1 MTEINFERLNK
12 DFDIFSEE
20 INSRLDELIK
30 SGNPIVELDYEGSLF
45 DIYLNNIPEEY
56 NPVFRVN
63 RFFDGS
69 ADRHFINRIGNLA
82 MITPNYKLVYLWDFE
97 SKTFFESSRK
107 EMLKALKK
115 CKIKNAFLTS
125 FDMVGSGPNKD
136 SKDPRIT
143 WTHYKYKTPSE
154 IRCSKHDIGDKLGKL
169 NTQYNVF
176 KRTMKECR
184 LEDLESVI
192 ELGKDNSIY
201 RASEFLGSLEKWHE
215 LKTKYNKKPSDEFL
229 WFNVIKEGIYIC
241 YRNTVIGSLIE
252 DLYNGVDLEKAV
264 KSYESKVAP
273 SNYKR
278 PKALVTARMV
288 EDARAKLEEVGLL
301 ESIYRKAAKFTEI
314 PTDKILFTSQESKSL
329 SVFDDLKQDAELTV
343 RKKLDLSKAKEVK
356 FEDFIKLLPKVSKIG
371 LLPNSVV
378 SSSKV
383 VLTNSKNENVPTPFK
398 WDNNFAWSY
407 IESDTADSIVKRV
420 KDAGGVVDGDIRFSL
435 SWDNSDDLDLSFEDI
450 YYRKIYFGNRTELGG
465 RLDVDANF
473 SDIVENPVENIYWG
487 DINHLKDGE
496 YRVAVNNYMQRSE
509 RKQGFKLQMEVLGE
523 IVTYSYPDN
532 DLRSV
537 TTMLKITKKGNNIEV
552 TYENPK
558 LIKSN
563 VSGNKFIDIKN
574 VIKSPNTWEGEVIGN
589 EHIIFLADDVEVKFS
604 VRGFY
609 NEQLNSRLEEHRKV
623 TEILGSKL
631 KIDPVEFESP
641 DTVKGYGISTTTS
654 NNVFYL
660 RLTYNDNRQELIKL
674 TK

>member
-1 MTEINFERLNK
+1 MTEMNFERLNK

-30 SGNPIVELDYEGSLF
+30 SGNPIVELDYEDSLF
-45 DIYLNNIPEEY
+45 EIYLNNIPEEY
-56 NPVFRVN
+56 NPIFRTN

-82 MITPNYKLVYLWDFE
+82 MITPNYKLVHLWDFE
-97 SKTFFESSRK
+97 SKTFFENSRK
-107 EMLKALKK
+107 EMLKVLKK
-115 CKIKNAFLTS
+115 CKIKNAFLTPHII
-125 FDMVGSGPNKD
+125 VGSNPNKD

-143 WTHYKYKTPSE
+143 WTHYVYETPSAV
-154 IRCSKHDIGDKLGKL
+154 RCRNRDIGDKLGKFR
-169 NTQYNVF
+169 TTYNVF
-176 KRTMKECR
+176 KRTMEECR

-192 ELGKDNSIY
+192 ELARDKSIY
-201 RASEFLGSLEKWHE
+201 RASEFLGNLEKWHE
-215 LKTKYNKKPSDEFL
+215 LKTKYDKKPSDEFL
-229 WFNVIKEGIYIC
+229 WYNVIKDGAYIC
-241 YRNTVIGSLIE
+241 YRNTVIGSLID

-278 PKALVTARMV
+278 PKALVTSKMV

-301 ESIYRKAAKFTEI
+301 ESIYRKAAKITEI

-329 SVFDDLKQDAELTV
+329 SVFDDLKQDAELTIK
-343 RKKLDLSKAKEVK
+343 KKLDFEKAREVK
-356 FEDFIKLLPKVSKIG
+356 FDEFINLLPKVNKIG
-371 LLPNSVV
+371 LLPNHAVN
-378 SSSKV
+378 SSKV

-398 WDNNFAWSY
+398 WDNNFTWSY
-407 IESDTADSIVKRV
+407 IDSDTADSIVQRV
-420 KDAGGVVDGDIRFSL
+420 KDAGGVVDGDVRFSL
-435 SWDNSDDLDLSFEDI
+435 SWDNSDDLDLSFEDK
-450 YYRKIYFGNRTELGG
+450 YYQKIYFGNKRALGG

-473 SDIVENPVENIYWG
+473 SEIVENPVENIYWRNI
-487 DINHLKDGE
+487 DHLKDGE
-496 YRVAVNNYMQRSE
+496 YVVSVNNYMLRSE
-509 RKQGFKLQMEVLGE
+509 RNQGFKIQMEVLGD

-537 TTMLKITKKGNNIEV
+537 TIMLKITKKGNNIDV

-558 LIKSN
+558 LIKHN
-563 VSGNKFIDIKN
+563 VSGNKFIDIKK
-574 VIKSPNTWEGEVIGN
+574 VIKSPNAWDGETTGN

-604 VRGFY
+604 IRGFY
-609 NEQLNSRLEEHRKV
+609 NEQLNSKLEEHRKV

-641 DTVKGYGISTTTS
+641 DTVKGYGISTTS

>member
-1 MTEINFERLNK
+1 MTKINFEKLNK

-45 DIYLNNIPEEY
+45 EIYLNNIPEEY
-56 NPVFRVN
+56 NPIFRVN

-82 MITPNYKLVYLWDFE
+82 MITPNYRLVYLWDFE
-97 SKTFFESSRK
+97 SKTFFENSRK
-107 EMLKALKK
+107 EMLKVLKK

-154 IRCSKHDIGDKLGKL
+154 IRCSKHDIGDRLGKL

-176 KRTMKECR
+176 KRTMEECR

-192 ELGKDNSIY
+192 ELGRDNSIY

-229 WFNVIKEGIYIC
+229 WYNVIKDGAYIC
-241 YRNTVIGSLIE
+241 YRNTVIGSLID

-278 PKALVTARMV
+278 PKALVTSKMV

-343 RKKLDLSKAKEVK
+343 KKKLDLSKAKDIK
-356 FEDFIKLLPKVSKIG
+356 FGDFIKLLPKVSKIG
-371 LLPNSVV
+371 LLPNSAVN
-378 SSSKV
+378 SSKV
-383 VLTNSKNENVPTPFK
+383 VLTNSKNENIPTPFK

-420 KDAGGVVDGDIRFSL
+420 KEAGGVVDGDVRFSL
-435 SWDNSDDLDLSFEDI
+435 SWDNSDDLDLSFENN
-450 YYRKIYFGNRTELGG
+450 YYQKIYFSDKRTLGG

-473 SDIVENPVENIYWG
+473 SEIVENPVENIYWSN
-487 DINHLKDGE
+487 INHLKDGE
-496 YRVAVNNYMQRSE
+496 YRVSVNNYMLRSE
-509 RKQGFKLQMEVLGE
+509 RNQGFKLQMEVLGE

-537 TTMLKITKKGNNIEV
+537 TTMLKITKKGNNIDV

-574 VIKSPNTWEGEVIGN
+574 VIKSPNAWEGEAIGN

-609 NEQLNSRLEEHRKV
+609 NEQLNSKLEEHRKV

-631 KIDPVEFESP
+631 KIDPVEFESS
-641 DTVKGYGISTTTS
+641 DTVKGYGVSTTS

>member
-574 VIKSPNTWEGEVIGN
+574 VIKSPNAWDGETIGN

-609 NEQLNSRLEEHRKV
+609 NEQLNGKLEEHRKV

-641 DTVKGYGISTTTS
+641 DTVKGYGISTTS

>member
-82 MITPNYKLVYLWDFE
+82 MITPNYKLVHLWDFE
-97 SKTFFESSRK
+97 SETFFENSRK
-107 EMLKALKK
+107 EMLKVLKK

-176 KRTMKECR
+176 KRTMEECR

-229 WFNVIKEGIYIC
+229 WFNVIKDGIYIC
-241 YRNTVIGSLIE
+241 YRNTVIGSLID
-252 DLYNGVDLEKAV
+252 DLYNGMDLEKAV

-343 RKKLDLSKAKEVK
+343 KKKLDLSKAKEVK

-383 VLTNSKNENVPTPFK
+383 VLTNSKSENVPTPFK

-450 YYRKIYFGNRTELGG
+450 CYRKIYFGNKTALGG
-465 RLDVDANF
+465 HLDVDANF
-473 SDIVENPVENIYWG
+473 SDIVENPVENIYWSN
-487 DINHLKDGE
+487 INHLKDGE

-509 RKQGFKLQMEVLGE
+509 RNQGFKLQMEVLGE

-537 TTMLKITKKGNNIEV
+537 TTMLKITKKGNNIDV

-574 VIKSPNTWEGEVIGN
+574 VIKSPNAWDGKTIGN

-609 NEQLNSRLEEHRKV
+609 NEQLNSKLEEHRKV

-631 KIDPVEFESP
+631 KIDPVEFEST
-641 DTVKGYGISTTTS
+641 DTAKGYGISTTS

>member
-623 TEILGSKL
+623 TEILGSRL

-641 DTVKGYGISTTTS
+641 DTVKGYGISTTS

>member
-45 DIYLNNIPEEY
+45 EIYLNNIPEEY

-176 KRTMKECR
+176 KRTMEECR

-241 YRNTVIGSLIE
+241 YRNTVIGSLID

-278 PKALVTARMV
+278 PKTLVTARMV

-343 RKKLDLSKAKEVK
+343 KKKLDLSKAKEIK
-356 FEDFIKLLPKVSKIG
+356 FGDFIKLLPKVSKIG
-371 LLPNSVV
+371 LLPNSAVN
-378 SSSKV
+378 SSKV
-383 VLTNSKNENVPTPFK
+383 VLTNSKNENIPTPFK

-420 KDAGGVVDGDIRFSL
+420 KEAGGVVDGDVRFSL
-435 SWDNSDDLDLSFEDI
+435 SWDNSDDLDLSFENN
-450 YYRKIYFGNRTELGG
+450 YYQKIYFGDKRTLGG

-473 SDIVENPVENIYWG
+473 SEIVENPVENIYWS

-496 YRVAVNNYMQRSE
+496 YRVSVNNYMLRSE
-509 RKQGFKLQMEVLGE
+509 RNQGFKLQMEVLGE
-523 IVTYSYPDN
+523 ITTYSYPDN

-537 TTMLKITKKGNNIEV
+537 TTMLKIAKKGDNIDV

-558 LIKSN
+558 LIKHN
-563 VSGNKFIDIKN
+563 LSGNKFIDIKN
-574 VIKSPNTWEGEVIGN
+574 VIKSPNAWEGEAIGN

-609 NEQLNSRLEEHRKV
+609 NEQLNSKLEEHRKV

-641 DTVKGYGISTTTS
+641 DTAKGYGISTTS

>member
-45 DIYLNNIPEEY
+45 DVYLNNIPEEY
-56 NPVFRVN
+56 NPIFRTN

-82 MITPNYKLVYLWDFE
+82 MITPNYKLVHLWDFE
-97 SKTFFESSRK
+97 SETFFENSRK

-136 SKDPRIT
+136 IKDPRIT

-154 IRCSKHDIGDKLGKL
+154 IRCSKHDIGDRLGKL
-169 NTQYNVF
+169 STQYNVF

-192 ELGKDNSIY
+192 ELGKDKSIY
-201 RASEFLGSLEKWHE
+201 RASEFLGSLEKWYE

-229 WFNVIKEGIYIC
+229 WYNVIKDGIYIC
-241 YRNTVIGSLIE
+241 YRNTVIGSLID

-288 EDARAKLEEVGLL
+288 EDARAKLEEAGLL

-343 RKKLDLSKAKEVK
+343 KKKLDLSKAKEVK

-371 LLPNSVV
+371 LLPNSIV

-473 SDIVENPVENIYWG
+473 SDIVENPVENIYWNN
-487 DINHLKDGE
+487 INHLKDGE

-523 IVTYSYPDN
+523 ITTYSYPDN
-532 DLRSV
+532 NLKNV
-537 TTMLKITKKGNNIEV
+537 TTMLKITKKGNSIEV
-552 TYENPK
+552 TYEDPK
-558 LIKSN
+558 LLKTE
-563 VSGNKFIDIKN
+563 VSGDKFIDIKN
-574 VIKSPNTWEGEVIGN
+574 VIKSPNAWNGETIGN
-589 EHIIFLADDVEVKFS
+589 EHIIFLADDVEVKFN

-609 NEQLNSRLEEHRKV
+609 NEQLNSKLEEHRKV

-641 DTVKGYGISTTTS
+641 DTVKGYGISTTS

-660 RLTYNDNRQELIKL
+660 RLTYNNNRQELIKL

>member
-1 MTEINFERLNK
+1 MTEMNFERLNK

-154 IRCSKHDIGDKLGKL
+154 IRCSKHDIGDRLGKL

-176 KRTMKECR
+176 KRTMEECR

-241 YRNTVIGSLIE
+241 YRNTVVGSLIE

-278 PKALVTARMV
+278 PKALVTSKMV

-343 RKKLDLSKAKEVK
+343 KKKLDLSKAKEIK
-356 FEDFIKLLPKVSKIG
+356 FGDFIKLLPKVSKIG
-371 LLPNSVV
+371 LLPNSAVN
-378 SSSKV
+378 SSKV
-383 VLTNSKNENVPTPFK
+383 VLTNSKNENIPTPFK

-420 KDAGGVVDGDIRFSL
+420 KEAGGVVDGDVRFSL
-435 SWDNSDDLDLSFEDI
+435 SWDNSDDLDLSFENN
-450 YYRKIYFGNRTELGG
+450 YYQKIYFGDKRTLGG

-473 SDIVENPVENIYWG
+473 SEIVENPVENIYWS

-496 YRVAVNNYMQRSE
+496 YRVSVNNYMLRSE
-509 RKQGFKLQMEVLGE
+509 RNQGFKLQMEVLGE
-523 IVTYSYPDN
+523 ITTYSYPDN

-537 TTMLKITKKGNNIEV
+537 TTMLKITKKGNNIDV

-574 VIKSPNTWEGEVIGN
+574 VIKSPNAWDGETIGN

-609 NEQLNSRLEEHRKV
+609 NEQLNSKLEEHRKV

-631 KIDPVEFESP
+631 KIDPVEFEST
-641 DTVKGYGISTTTS
+641 DTAKGYGISTTS

>member
-45 DIYLNNIPEEY
+45 EIYLNNIPEEY
-56 NPVFRVN
+56 NPIFRTN

-82 MITPNYKLVYLWDFE
+82 MITPNYKLVHLWDFE
-97 SKTFFESSRK
+97 SETFFENSRK

-176 KRTMKECR
+176 KRTMEECR

-215 LKTKYNKKPSDEFL
+215 LKTKYDKKPSDEFL
-229 WFNVIKEGIYIC
+229 WYNVIKDGAYIC
-241 YRNTVIGSLIE
+241 YRNTVIGSLID

-278 PKALVTARMV
+278 PKALVTSKMV

-343 RKKLDLSKAKEVK
+343 RKKLDLSKAREVK
-356 FEDFIKLLPKVSKIG
+356 FEEFIKLLPKVSKIG
-371 LLPNSVV
+371 LLPNSAVN
-378 SSSKV
+378 SSKV
-383 VLTNSKNENVPTPFK
+383 VLTNSKNENIPTPFK

-420 KDAGGVVDGDIRFSL
+420 KEAGGVVDGDVRFSL
-435 SWDNSDDLDLSFEDI
+435 SWDNSDDLDLSFENN
-450 YYRKIYFGNRTELGG
+450 YYQKIYFGDKRTLGG

-473 SDIVENPVENIYWG
+473 SEIVENPVENIYWS

-496 YRVAVNNYMQRSE
+496 YRVSVNNYMLRSE
-509 RKQGFKLQMEVLGE
+509 RNQGFKLQMEVLGE
-523 IVTYSYPDN
+523 ITTYSYPDN

-537 TTMLKITKKGNNIEV
+537 TAMLKITKKGNNIDV

-574 VIKSPNTWEGEVIGN
+574 VIKSPNAWDGEVIGN

-609 NEQLNSRLEEHRKV
+609 NEQLNSKLEEHRKV

-641 DTVKGYGISTTTS
+641 DTVKGYGISTTS

-660 RLTYNDNRQELIKL
+660 RLTYTDNRQELIKL

>member
-1 MTEINFERLNK
+1 MTKINFEKLNK

-30 SGNPIVELDYEGSLF
+30 SGNPIVELDYEDSLF

-107 EMLKALKK
+107 EMLKVLKK

-154 IRCSKHDIGDKLGKL
+154 IRCSKHDIGDRLGKL

-176 KRTMKECR
+176 KRTMEECR

-229 WFNVIKEGIYIC
+229 WYNVIKDGAYIC
-241 YRNTVIGSLIE
+241 YRNTVIGSLID

-278 PKALVTARMV
+278 PKALVTSKMV

-343 RKKLDLSKAKEVK
+343 KKKLDLSKAKEIK
-356 FEDFIKLLPKVSKIG
+356 FGDFIKLLPKVSKIG
-371 LLPNSVV
+371 LLPNSAVN
-378 SSSKV
+378 SSKV
-383 VLTNSKNENVPTPFK
+383 VLTNSKNENIPTPFK

-420 KDAGGVVDGDIRFSL
+420 KEAGGVVDGDVRFSL
-435 SWDNSDDLDLSFEDI
+435 SWDNSDDLDLSFENN
-450 YYRKIYFGNRTELGG
+450 YYQKIYFGDKRTLGG

-473 SDIVENPVENIYWG
+473 SEIVENPVENIYWS

-496 YRVAVNNYMQRSE
+496 YRVSVNNYMLRSE
-509 RKQGFKLQMEVLGE
+509 RNQGFKLQMEVLGE
-523 IVTYSYPDN
+523 ITTYSYPDN

-537 TTMLKITKKGNNIEV
+537 TTMLKITKKGDNIDV

-574 VIKSPNTWEGEVIGN
+574 VIKSPNAWDGETIGN

-609 NEQLNSRLEEHRKV
+609 NEQLNSKLEEHRKV

-641 DTVKGYGISTTTS
+641 DTVKGYGISTTS

-660 RLTYNDNRQELIKL
+660 RLTYNNNRQELIKL

>member
-1 MTEINFERLNK
+1 MNLSSLEI
-12 DFDIFSEE
+12 
-20 INSRLDELIK
+20 
-30 SGNPIVELDYEGSLF
+30 LDYEGSLF

-154 IRCSKHDIGDKLGKL
+154 IRCSKHDIGDRLGKL

-176 KRTMKECR
+176 KRTMEECR

-241 YRNTVIGSLIE
+241 YRNTVVGSLIE

-278 PKALVTARMV
+278 PKALVTSKMV

-343 RKKLDLSKAKEVK
+343 KKKLDLSKAKEIK
-356 FEDFIKLLPKVSKIG
+356 FGDFIKLLPKVSKIG
-371 LLPNSVV
+371 LLPNSAVN
-378 SSSKV
+378 SSKV
-383 VLTNSKNENVPTPFK
+383 VLTNSKNENIPTPFK

-420 KDAGGVVDGDIRFSL
+420 KEAGGVVDGDVRFSL
-435 SWDNSDDLDLSFEDI
+435 SWDNSDDLDLSFENN
-450 YYRKIYFGNRTELGG
+450 YYQKIYFGDKRTLGG

-473 SDIVENPVENIYWG
+473 SEIVESPVENIYWS

-496 YRVAVNNYMQRSE
+496 YRVSVNNYMLRSE
-509 RKQGFKLQMEVLGE
+509 RNQGFKLQMEVLGE
-523 IVTYSYPDN
+523 ITTYSYPDN

-537 TTMLKITKKGNNIEV
+537 TTMLKITKKGNNIDV
-552 TYENPK
+552 TYKNPK

-574 VIKSPNTWEGEVIGN
+574 VIKSPNAWDGETIGN

-609 NEQLNSRLEEHRKV
+609 NEQLNSKLEEHRKV

-631 KIDPVEFESP
+631 KIDPVEFEST
-641 DTVKGYGISTTTS
+641 DTVKGYGISTTS

>member
-1 MTEINFERLNK
+1 MTKINFEKLNK

-30 SGNPIVELDYEGSLF
+30 SGNPIIELDYEGSLF

-82 MITPNYKLVYLWDFE
+82 MITPNYRLVYLWDFE
-97 SKTFFESSRK
+97 SKTFFENSRK
-107 EMLKALKK
+107 EMLKVLKK
-115 CKIKNAFLTS
+115 CRIKNAFLTS

-176 KRTMKECR
+176 KRTMGECR

-229 WFNVIKEGIYIC
+229 WYNVIKDGAYIC
-241 YRNTVIGSLIE
+241 YRNTVIGSLID

-278 PKALVTARMV
+278 PKALVTSKMV

-343 RKKLDLSKAKEVK
+343 KKKLDLSKAKEVK

-371 LLPNSVV
+371 LLPNPAVN
-378 SSSKV
+378 SSKV
-383 VLTNSKNENVPTPFK
+383 VLTNSKNENIPTPFK

-420 KDAGGVVDGDIRFSL
+420 KEAGGVVDGDIRFSL
-435 SWDNSDDLDLSFEDI
+435 SWDNSDDLDLSFENN
-450 YYRKIYFGNRTELGG
+450 YYQKIYFGDKRTLGG

-473 SDIVENPVENIYWG
+473 SEIVENPVENIYWS

-496 YRVAVNNYMQRSE
+496 YRVSVNNYMLRSE
-509 RKQGFKLQMEVLGE
+509 RNQGFKLQMEVLGE
-523 IVTYSYPDN
+523 ITTYSYPDN

-537 TTMLKITKKGNNIEV
+537 TTMLKITKKGNNIDV

-574 VIKSPNTWEGEVIGN
+574 VIKSPNAWDGETIGN

-609 NEQLNSRLEEHRKV
+609 NEQLNSKLEEHRKV

-631 KIDPVEFESP
+631 KIDPVEFEST
-641 DTVKGYGISTTTS
+641 DTVKGYGISTTS

>member
-1 MTEINFERLNK
+1 MTKINFEKLNK

-20 INSRLDELIK
+20 VNSRLDELIK

-45 DIYLNNIPEEY
+45 EIYLNNIPEEY

-82 MITPNYKLVYLWDFE
+82 MITPNYRLVYLWDFE
-97 SKTFFESSRK
+97 SKTFFENSRK
-107 EMLKALKK
+107 EMLKVLKK

-176 KRTMKECR
+176 KRTMEECR

-229 WFNVIKEGIYIC
+229 WYNVIKDGAYIC
-241 YRNTVIGSLIE
+241 YRNTVIGSLID

-278 PKALVTARMV
+278 PKALVTSKMV
-288 EDARAKLEEVGLL
+288 EDARTKLEEVGLL

-343 RKKLDLSKAKEVK
+343 KKKLDLSKAKEIK
-356 FEDFIKLLPKVSKIG
+356 FGDFIKLLPKVSKIG
-371 LLPNSVV
+371 LLPNSAVN
-378 SSSKV
+378 SSKV
-383 VLTNSKNENVPTPFK
+383 VLTNSKNENIPTPFK

-420 KDAGGVVDGDIRFSL
+420 KEAGGVVDGDVRFSL
-435 SWDNSDDLDLSFEDI
+435 SWDNSDDLDLSFENN
-450 YYRKIYFGNRTELGG
+450 YYQKIYFGDKRTLGG

-473 SDIVENPVENIYWG
+473 SEIVENPVENIYWS

-496 YRVAVNNYMQRSE
+496 YRVSVNNYMLRSE
-509 RKQGFKLQMEVLGE
+509 RNQGFKLQMEVLGE
-523 IVTYSYPDN
+523 ITTYSYPDN

-537 TTMLKITKKGNNIEV
+537 TTMLKITKKGNNIDV

-574 VIKSPNTWEGEVIGN
+574 VIKSPNAWDGETIGN

-641 DTVKGYGISTTTS
+641 DTVKGYGISTTS

>member
-1 MTEINFERLNK
+1 MTKINFERLNK
-12 DFDIFSEE
+12 DFDIFSDE

-154 IRCSKHDIGDKLGKL
+154 IRCSKHDIGDRLGKL

-176 KRTMKECR
+176 KRTMEECR

-241 YRNTVIGSLIE
+241 YRNTVVGSLIE

-278 PKALVTARMV
+278 PKALVTSKMV

-343 RKKLDLSKAKEVK
+343 KKKLDLSKAKEIK
-356 FEDFIKLLPKVSKIG
+356 FGDFIKLLPKVSKIG
-371 LLPNSVV
+371 LLPNSAVN
-378 SSSKV
+378 SSKV
-383 VLTNSKNENVPTPFK
+383 VLTNSTNENIPTPFK

-420 KDAGGVVDGDIRFSL
+420 KEAGGVVDGDVRFSL
-435 SWDNSDDLDLSFEDI
+435 SWDNSDDLDLSFENN
-450 YYRKIYFGNRTELGG
+450 YYQKIYFGDKRTLGG

-473 SDIVENPVENIYWG
+473 SEIVESPVENIYWS

-496 YRVAVNNYMQRSE
+496 YRVSVNNYMLRSE
-509 RKQGFKLQMEVLGE
+509 RNQGFKLQMEVLGE
-523 IVTYSYPDN
+523 ITTYSYPDN

-537 TTMLKITKKGNNIEV
+537 TTMLKITKKGNNIDV

-574 VIKSPNTWEGEVIGN
+574 VIKSPNAWDGETIGN

-609 NEQLNSRLEEHRKV
+609 NEQLNSKLEEHRKV

-631 KIDPVEFESP
+631 KIDPVEFEST
-641 DTVKGYGISTTTS
+641 DTAKGYGISTTS

>member
-1 MTEINFERLNK
+1 M
-12 DFDIFSEE
+12 
-20 INSRLDELIK
+20 
-30 SGNPIVELDYEGSLF
+30 
-45 DIYLNNIPEEY
+45 
-56 NPVFRVN
+56 
-63 RFFDGS
+63 
-69 ADRHFINRIGNLA
+69 
-82 MITPNYKLVYLWDFE
+82 
-97 SKTFFESSRK
+97 
-107 EMLKALKK
+107 
-115 CKIKNAFLTS
+115 
-125 FDMVGSGPNKD
+125 
-136 SKDPRIT
+136 
-143 WTHYKYKTPSE
+143 
-154 IRCSKHDIGDKLGKL
+154 
-169 NTQYNVF
+169 
-176 KRTMKECR
+176 
-184 LEDLESVI
+184 
-192 ELGKDNSIY
+192 
-201 RASEFLGSLEKWHE
+201 
-215 LKTKYNKKPSDEFL
+215 
-229 WFNVIKEGIYIC
+229 
-241 YRNTVIGSLIE
+241 
-252 DLYNGVDLEKAV
+252 DLEKAV

-343 RKKLDLSKAKEVK
+343 KKKLDLSKAKEIK
-356 FEDFIKLLPKVSKIG
+356 FGDFIKLLPKVSKIG
-371 LLPNSVV
+371 LLPNSAVN
-378 SSSKV
+378 SSKV
-383 VLTNSKNENVPTPFK
+383 VLTNSKNENIPTPFK

-407 IESDTADSIVKRV
+407 IESDTADSIIKRV
-420 KDAGGVVDGDIRFSL
+420 KEAGGVVDGDVRFSL
-435 SWDNSDDLDLSFEDI
+435 SWDNSDDLDLSFENN
-450 YYRKIYFGNRTELGG
+450 YYQKIYFGDKRTLGG

-473 SDIVENPVENIYWG
+473 SEIVDNPVENIYWS

-496 YRVAVNNYMQRSE
+496 YRVSVNNYMLRSE
-509 RKQGFKLQMEVLGE
+509 RNQGFKLQMEVLGE
-523 IVTYSYPDN
+523 ITTYSYPDN

-537 TTMLKITKKGNNIEV
+537 TTMLKITKKGNNIDV

-574 VIKSPNTWEGEVIGN
+574 VIKSPNAWEGEAIGN

-609 NEQLNSRLEEHRKV
+609 NEQLNSKLEEHRKV

-631 KIDPVEFESP
+631 KIDPVEFEST
-641 DTVKGYGISTTTS
+641 DTAKGYGISTTS

>member
-1 MTEINFERLNK
+1 MTVINFERLNK

-45 DIYLNNIPEEY
+45 EIYLNNIPEEY

-69 ADRHFINRIGNLA
+69 TDRHFINRIGNLA
-82 MITPNYKLVYLWDFE
+82 MITPNYRLVYLWDFE
-97 SKTFFESSRK
+97 SKTFFENSRK

-176 KRTMKECR
+176 KRTMEECR

-229 WFNVIKEGIYIC
+229 WYNVIKDGAYIC
-241 YRNTVIGSLIE
+241 YRNTVIGSLID

-278 PKALVTARMV
+278 PKALVTSKMV
-288 EDARAKLEEVGLL
+288 EDARTKLEEVGLL

-343 RKKLDLSKAKEVK
+343 KKKLDLSKAKEIK
-356 FEDFIKLLPKVSKIG
+356 FEEFINLLPKVSKIG
-371 LLPNSVV
+371 LLPNSAVN
-378 SSSKV
+378 SSKV

-420 KDAGGVVDGDIRFSL
+420 KEAGGVVDGDVRFSL
-435 SWDNSDDLDLSFEDI
+435 SWDNSDDLDLSFENN
-450 YYRKIYFGNRTELGG
+450 YYQKIYFGDKRTLGG

-473 SDIVENPVENIYWG
+473 SEIVENPVENIYWSN
-487 DINHLKDGE
+487 INHLKDGE
-496 YRVAVNNYMQRSE
+496 YRVSVNNYILRSE
-509 RKQGFKLQMEVLGE
+509 RNQGFKLQMEVLGE
-523 IVTYSYPDN
+523 ITTYSYPDN

-537 TTMLKITKKGNNIEV
+537 TTMLKITKKGNDIEV

-574 VIKSPNTWEGEVIGN
+574 VIKSPNAWEGEAIGN

-609 NEQLNSRLEEHRKV
+609 NEQLNSKLEEHRKV

-641 DTVKGYGISTTTS
+641 DTVKGYGISTTS

>member
-1 MTEINFERLNK
+1 MTEMNFERLNK

-45 DIYLNNIPEEY
+45 EIYLNNIPEEY

-97 SKTFFESSRK
+97 SKTFFENSRK

-143 WTHYKYKTPSE
+143 WIHYKYKTPSE

-176 KRTMKECR
+176 KRTMEECR

-215 LKTKYNKKPSDEFL
+215 LKTKYDKKPSDEFL
-229 WFNVIKEGIYIC
+229 WFNVIKDGIYIC

-278 PKALVTARMV
+278 PKALVTSKMV

-343 RKKLDLSKAKEVK
+343 KKKLDLSKAKEIK
-356 FEDFIKLLPKVSKIG
+356 FGDFIKLLPKVSKIG
-371 LLPNSVV
+371 LLPNSAVN
-378 SSSKV
+378 SSKV
-383 VLTNSKNENVPTPFK
+383 VLTNSKNENIPTPFK

-420 KDAGGVVDGDIRFSL
+420 KEAGGVVDGDVRFSL
-435 SWDNSDDLDLSFEDI
+435 SWDNSDDLDLSFENN
-450 YYRKIYFGNRTELGG
+450 YYQKIYFGDKRTLGG

-473 SDIVENPVENIYWG
+473 SEIVENPVENIYWS

-496 YRVAVNNYMQRSE
+496 YRVSVNNYMLRSE
-509 RKQGFKLQMEVLGE
+509 RNQGFKLQMEVLGE
-523 IVTYSYPDN
+523 ITTYSYPDN

-537 TTMLKITKKGNNIEV
+537 TTMLKITKKGNNIDV

-574 VIKSPNTWEGEVIGN
+574 VIKSPNAWDGETVGN

-609 NEQLNSRLEEHRKV
+609 NEQLNSKLEEHRKV

-641 DTVKGYGISTTTS
+641 DTVKGYGISTTS

-660 RLTYNDNRQELIKL
+660 RLTYNDNRQELFKL

>member
-1 MTEINFERLNK
+1 MAEINFERLNK

-45 DIYLNNIPEEY
+45 EIYLNNIPEEY

-82 MITPNYKLVYLWDFE
+82 MITPNYKLVHLWDFE
-97 SKTFFESSRK
+97 SETFFENSRK
-107 EMLKALKK
+107 EMLKVLKK

-343 RKKLDLSKAKEVK
+343 KKKLDLSKAKEIK
-356 FEDFIKLLPKVSKIG
+356 FGDFIKLLPKVSKIG
-371 LLPNSVV
+371 LLPNSAVN
-378 SSSKV
+378 SSKV
-383 VLTNSKNENVPTPFK
+383 VLTNSKNENIPTPFK

-420 KDAGGVVDGDIRFSL
+420 KEAGGVVDGDVRFSL
-435 SWDNSDDLDLSFEDI
+435 SWDNSDDLDLSFENN
-450 YYRKIYFGNRTELGG
+450 YYQKIYFGDKRTLGG

-473 SDIVENPVENIYWG
+473 SEIVENPVENIYWSN
-487 DINHLKDGE
+487 INHLKDGE
-496 YRVAVNNYMQRSE
+496 YRVSVNNYMLRSE
-509 RKQGFKLQMEVLGE
+509 RNQGFKLQMEVLGE
-523 IVTYSYPDN
+523 ITTYSYPDN

-537 TTMLKITKKGNNIEV
+537 TTMLKITKKGNNIDV

-574 VIKSPNTWEGEVIGN
+574 VIKSPNTWEGEAIGN

-609 NEQLNSRLEEHRKV
+609 NEQLNSKLEEHRKV

-641 DTVKGYGISTTTS
+641 DTVKGYGISTTS
-654 NNVFYL
+654 SNVFYL
-660 RLTYNDNRQELIKL
+660 RLTYNNNRQELIKL

>member
-1 MTEINFERLNK
+1 MTKINFEKLNK

-45 DIYLNNIPEEY
+45 EIYLNNIPEEY
-56 NPVFRVN
+56 NPIFRVN

-82 MITPNYKLVYLWDFE
+82 MITPNYRLVYLWDFE
-97 SKTFFESSRK
+97 SKTFFENSRK
-107 EMLKALKK
+107 EMLKVLKK

-136 SKDPRIT
+136 SEDPRIT

-154 IRCSKHDIGDKLGKL
+154 IRCSKHDIGDRLGKL

-176 KRTMKECR
+176 KRTMEECR

-241 YRNTVIGSLIE
+241 YRNTVVGSLIE

-278 PKALVTARMV
+278 PKALVTSKMV

-343 RKKLDLSKAKEVK
+343 KKKLDLSKAKEIK
-356 FEDFIKLLPKVSKIG
+356 FGDFIKLLPKVSKIG
-371 LLPNSVV
+371 LLPNSAVN
-378 SSSKV
+378 SSKV
-383 VLTNSKNENVPTPFK
+383 VLTNSKNENIPTPFK

-420 KDAGGVVDGDIRFSL
+420 KEAGGVVDGDVRFSL
-435 SWDNSDDLDLSFEDI
+435 SWDNSDDLDLSFENN
-450 YYRKIYFGNRTELGG
+450 YYQKIYFGDKRTLGG

-473 SDIVENPVENIYWG
+473 SEIVENPVENIYWS
-487 DINHLKDGE
+487 DINYLKDGE
-496 YRVAVNNYMQRSE
+496 YRVSVNNYMLRSE
-509 RKQGFKLQMEVLGE
+509 RNQGFKLQMEVLGE
-523 IVTYSYPDN
+523 ITTYSYPDN

-537 TTMLKITKKGNNIEV
+537 TTMLKITKKGNSIDV

-574 VIKSPNTWEGEVIGN
+574 VIKSPNAWDGETIGN
-589 EHIIFLADDVEVKFS
+589 EHIIFLADGVEVKFS

-609 NEQLNSRLEEHRKV
+609 NEQLNSKLEEHRKV

-631 KIDPVEFESP
+631 KIDPVEFEST
-641 DTVKGYGISTTTS
+641 DTAKGYGISTTS

>member
-1 MTEINFERLNK
+1 MAEINFERLNK

-20 INSRLDELIK
+20 INSRINMIIH
-30 SGNPIVELDYEGSLF
+30 SGNPIVELDCDGSLF
-45 DIYLNNIPEEY
+45 EIYLDNIPEEY
-56 NPVFRVN
+56 NPIFRTN
-63 RFFDGS
+63 KFFDGS
-69 ADRHFINRIGNLA
+69 TDRHFINRIGNIA
-82 MITPNYKLVYLWDFE
+82 MITPDYKIVNLWDFE
-97 SKTFFESSRK
+97 SKTFFENSRRK
-107 EMLKALKK
+107 MFEVMEK
-115 CKIKNAFLTS
+115 CKIKNTFLTS
-125 FDMVGSGPNKD
+125 FDIIGSNPNKD
-136 SKDPRIT
+136 NKDPRIT
-143 WTHYKYKTPSE
+143 WTHYVYKTS
-154 IRCSKHDIGDKLGKL
+154 SKIKCKKIDIGDQLGKIK
-169 NTQYNVF
+169 TQHDVF
-176 KRTMKECR
+176 KRTMEECN

-192 ELGKDNSIY
+192 ELVRDKAIY
-201 RASEFLGSLEKWHE
+201 RASEFLGSLEKWYE
-215 LKTKYNKKPSDEFL
+215 LKSRYNKKPSDEFL
-229 WFNVIKEGIYIC
+229 WYNVIKFGGYIC
-241 YRNTVIGSLIE
+241 YRNTVIGSLID

-278 PKALVTARMV
+278 PRALVTSKMV

-301 ESIYRKAAKFTEI
+301 ESIYRKAAKITEI

-343 RKKLDLSKAKEVK
+343 KKKLVFEKAREVK
-356 FEDFIKLLPKVSKIG
+356 FDEFISLLHKVNKIG
-371 LLPNSVV
+371 LLPNHAVN
-378 SSSKV
+378 SSKV

-407 IESDTADSIVKRV
+407 IDSDTADSIVQRV

-435 SWDNSDDLDLSFEDI
+435 SWDNRDDLDLSFEDS
-450 YYRKIYFGNRTELGG
+450 YYRKIYFGNKTALGG

-473 SDIVENPVENIYWG
+473 SEIVENPVENIYWRNI
-487 DINHLKDGE
+487 DRLKDGE
-496 YRVAVNNYMQRSE
+496 YVVSVNNYMKRSE
-509 RKQGFKLQMEVLGE
+509 EKQGFKIQMEVLGD

-532 DLRSV
+532 HLRSN
-537 TTMLKITKKGNNIEV
+537 TIMLKIVKKGNNIDV

-558 LIKSN
+558 LIKHN
-563 VSGNKFIDIKN
+563 LSGNKFIDIKN
-574 VIKSPNTWEGEVIGN
+574 VIKSPNAWDGETIGN

-609 NEQLNSRLEEHRKV
+609 NEQLNSKLEEHRKV

-641 DTVKGYGISTTTS
+641 DTAKGYGISTTS

>member
-45 DIYLNNIPEEY
+45 EIYLNNIPEEY

-69 ADRHFINRIGNLA
+69 TDRHFINRIGNLA

-107 EMLKALKK
+107 EMLKVLKK

-154 IRCSKHDIGDKLGKL
+154 IRCSKHDIGDRLGKL

-176 KRTMKECR
+176 KRTMEECR

-229 WFNVIKEGIYIC
+229 WYNVIKDGAYIC
-241 YRNTVIGSLIE
+241 YRNTVIGSLID

-278 PKALVTARMV
+278 PKALVTSKMV

-314 PTDKILFTSQESKSL
+314 PTDEILFTSQESKSL

-343 RKKLDLSKAKEVK
+343 KKKLDLSKAKEIK
-356 FEDFIKLLPKVSKIG
+356 FGDFIKLLPKVSKIG
-371 LLPNSVV
+371 LLPNSAVN
-378 SSSKV
+378 SSKV
-383 VLTNSKNENVPTPFK
+383 VLTNGKNENIPTPFK

-420 KDAGGVVDGDIRFSL
+420 KEAGGVVDGDVRFSL
-435 SWDNSDDLDLSFEDI
+435 SWDNSDDLDLSFENN
-450 YYRKIYFGNRTELGG
+450 YYQKIYFGDKKTLGG

-473 SDIVENPVENIYWG
+473 SEIVENPVENIYWS

-496 YRVAVNNYMQRSE
+496 YRVSVNNYMLRSE
-509 RKQGFKLQMEVLGE
+509 RNQGFKLQMEVLGE
-523 IVTYSYPDN
+523 ITTYSYPDN

-537 TTMLKITKKGNNIEV
+537 TTMLKITKKGNNIDV

-574 VIKSPNTWEGEVIGN
+574 VIKSPNAWEGEVIGN
-589 EHIIFLADDVEVKFS
+589 EHIIFLADDIEVKFS

-609 NEQLNSRLEEHRKV
+609 NEQLNSKLEEHRKV

-631 KIDPVEFESP
+631 KIDPVEFESS
-641 DTVKGYGISTTTS
+641 DTVKGYGISTTS

>member
-45 DIYLNNIPEEY
+45 EIYLNNIPEEY

-82 MITPNYKLVYLWDFE
+82 MITPNYKLVHLWDFE
-97 SKTFFESSRK
+97 SETFFENSRK
-107 EMLKALKK
+107 EMLKVLKK

-154 IRCSKHDIGDKLGKL
+154 IRCSKHDIGDKLGKFR
-169 NTQYNVF
+169 TTYGVF
-176 KRTMKECR
+176 KRTMEECR

-192 ELGKDNSIY
+192 ELARDKSIY
-201 RASEFLGSLEKWHE
+201 RASEFLGNLEKWHG
-215 LKTKYNKKPSDEFL
+215 LKTKYDKKPSDEFL
-229 WFNVIKEGIYIC
+229 WYNVINDGAYIC

-278 PKALVTARMV
+278 PKALVTSKMV
-288 EDARAKLEEVGLL
+288 EDARAKLEEAGLL
-301 ESIYRKAAKFTEI
+301 ESIYRKAAKITEI

-343 RKKLDLSKAKEVK
+343 KKKLDLSKAREVK
-356 FEDFIKLLPKVSKIG
+356 FGDFIKLLPKVNKIG
-371 LLPNSVV
+371 LLPNSAVN
-378 SSSKV
+378 SSKV
-383 VLTNSKNENVPTPFK
+383 VLTNSKNENILTPFK

-420 KDAGGVVDGDIRFSL
+420 KEAGGVVDGDVRFSL
-435 SWDNSDDLDLSFEDI
+435 SWDNSDDLDLSFENN
-450 YYRKIYFGNRTELGG
+450 YYQKIYFGDKRTLGG
-465 RLDVDANF
+465 RLDIDANF
-473 SDIVENPVENIYWG
+473 SEIVENPVENIYWS

-496 YRVAVNNYMQRSE
+496 YRVSVNNYMLRSE
-509 RKQGFKLQMEVLGE
+509 RNQGFKLQMEVLGE
-523 IVTYSYPDN
+523 ITTYSYPDN

-537 TTMLKITKKGNNIEV
+537 TTMLKITKKGNNIDV

-574 VIKSPNTWEGEVIGN
+574 VIKSPNAWDGETIGN

-609 NEQLNSRLEEHRKV
+609 NEQLNSKLEEHRKV

-641 DTVKGYGISTTTS
+641 DTVKGYGISTTS

>member
-82 MITPNYKLVYLWDFE
+82 MITPNYKLVHLWDFE
-97 SKTFFESSRK
+97 SETFFENSRK
-107 EMLKALKK
+107 EMLKVLKK

-192 ELGKDNSIY
+192 ELGKDKSIY

-229 WFNVIKEGIYIC
+229 WYNVIKDGAYIC
-241 YRNTVIGSLIE
+241 YRNTVIGSLID

-343 RKKLDLSKAKEVK
+343 KKKLDLSKAKEIK
-356 FEDFIKLLPKVSKIG
+356 FGDFIKLLPKVSKIG
-371 LLPNSVV
+371 LLPNSAVN
-378 SSSKV
+378 SSKV
-383 VLTNSKNENVPTPFK
+383 VLTNSKNENIPTPFK

-420 KDAGGVVDGDIRFSL
+420 KEAGGVVDGDVRFSL
-435 SWDNSDDLDLSFEDI
+435 SWDNSDDLDLSFENN
-450 YYRKIYFGNRTELGG
+450 YYQKIYFGDKRTLGG

-473 SDIVENPVENIYWG
+473 SEIVENPVENIYWSN
-487 DINHLKDGE
+487 INHLKDGE
-496 YRVAVNNYMQRSE
+496 YKVSVNNYMLRSE
-509 RKQGFKLQMEVLGE
+509 RNQGFKLQMEVLGE
-523 IVTYSYPDN
+523 ITTYSYPDN

-537 TTMLKITKKGNNIEV
+537 TTMLKITKKGNDIEV
-552 TYENPK
+552 TYEDPK

-574 VIKSPNTWEGEVIGN
+574 VIKSPNAWNGETIGN

-609 NEQLNSRLEEHRKV
+609 NEQLNSKLEEHRKV

-631 KIDPVEFESP
+631 KIDPVEFEST
-641 DTVKGYGISTTTS
+641 DTVKGYGISTTS

>member
-1 MTEINFERLNK
+1 MTKINFEKLNK

-20 INSRLDELIK
+20 VNSRLDELIK

-45 DIYLNNIPEEY
+45 EIYLNNIPEEY

-82 MITPNYKLVYLWDFE
+82 MITPNYRLVYLWDFE
-97 SKTFFESSRK
+97 SKTFFENSRK
-107 EMLKALKK
+107 EMLKVLKK

-343 RKKLDLSKAKEVK
+343 KKKLDLSKAKEIK
-356 FEDFIKLLPKVSKIG
+356 FGDFIKLLPKVSKIG
-371 LLPNSVV
+371 LLPNSAVN
-378 SSSKV
+378 SSKV
-383 VLTNSKNENVPTPFK
+383 VLTNSKNENIPTPFK

-420 KDAGGVVDGDIRFSL
+420 KEAGGVVDGDVRFSL
-435 SWDNSDDLDLSFEDI
+435 SWDNSDDLDLSFENN
-450 YYRKIYFGNRTELGG
+450 YYQKIYFGDKRTLGG

-473 SDIVENPVENIYWG
+473 SEIVENPVENIYWSN
-487 DINHLKDGE
+487 INHLKDGE
-496 YRVAVNNYMQRSE
+496 YRVSVNNYMLRSE
-509 RKQGFKLQMEVLGE
+509 RNQGFKLQMEVLGE
-523 IVTYSYPDN
+523 ITTYSYPDN

-537 TTMLKITKKGNNIEV
+537 TTMLKITKKGNNIDV

-574 VIKSPNTWEGEVIGN
+574 VIKSPNAWDGETIGN

-609 NEQLNSRLEEHRKV
+609 NEQLNSKLEEHRKV

-631 KIDPVEFESP
+631 KIDPVEFEST
-641 DTVKGYGISTTTS
+641 DTAKGYGISTTS

>member
-45 DIYLNNIPEEY
+45 EIYLNNIPEEY
-56 NPVFRVN
+56 NPIFRTN

-82 MITPNYKLVYLWDFE
+82 MITPNYKLVHLWDFE
-97 SKTFFESSRK
+97 SGTFFENSRK
-107 EMLKALKK
+107 EMLKVLKK
-115 CKIKNAFLTS
+115 CKIKNTFLTS

-136 SKDPRIT
+136 NKDPRIT

-154 IRCSKHDIGDKLGKL
+154 IRCNKRDIGDKLGKFR
-169 NTQYNVF
+169 TTYSVF
-176 KRTMKECR
+176 KRTMEECR

-192 ELGKDNSIY
+192 ELARDKSIY
-201 RASEFLGSLEKWHE
+201 RASEFLDNLENWHK
-215 LKTKYNKKPSDEFL
+215 LKTKYDKKPSDEFL
-229 WFNVIKEGIYIC
+229 WYNVIKFGGYIC
-241 YRNTVIGSLIE
+241 YRNTVIGSLID

-278 PKALVTARMV
+278 PKALVTSRMV
-288 EDARAKLEEVGLL
+288 EDARAKLEEAGLL

-343 RKKLDLSKAKEVK
+343 KKKLDLSKAKEIK
-356 FEDFIKLLPKVSKIG
+356 FGDFIKLLPKVSKIG
-371 LLPNSVV
+371 LLPNSAVN
-378 SSSKV
+378 SSKV
-383 VLTNSKNENVPTPFK
+383 VLTNSKNENIPTPFK

-420 KDAGGVVDGDIRFSL
+420 KEAGGVVDGDVRFSL
-435 SWDNSDDLDLSFEDI
+435 SWDNSDDLDLSFENN
-450 YYRKIYFGNRTELGG
+450 YYQKIYFGDKRTLGG

-473 SDIVENPVENIYWG
+473 SEIVENPVENIYWSN
-487 DINHLKDGE
+487 INHLKDGE
-496 YRVAVNNYMQRSE
+496 YRVSVNNYMLRSE
-509 RKQGFKLQMEVLGE
+509 RNQGFKLQMEVLGE
-523 IVTYSYPDN
+523 ITTYSYPDN

-537 TTMLKITKKGNNIEV
+537 TTMLKITKKGNNIDV

-563 VSGNKFIDIKN
+563 VSGDKFIDIKN
-574 VIKSPNTWEGEVIGN
+574 VIKSPNAWEGETIGN

-609 NEQLNSRLEEHRKV
+609 NEQLNSKLEEHRKV

-641 DTVKGYGISTTTS
+641 DTVKGYGISTTS

>member
-20 INSRLDELIK
+20 INSRLDKLIK

-45 DIYLNNIPEEY
+45 EIYLNNIPEEY

-176 KRTMKECR
+176 KRTMEECR

-241 YRNTVIGSLIE
+241 YRNTVIGSLID

-278 PKALVTARMV
+278 PKTLVTARMV

-343 RKKLDLSKAKEVK
+343 KKKLDLSKAKEIK
-356 FEDFIKLLPKVSKIG
+356 FGDFIKLLPKVSKIG
-371 LLPNSVV
+371 LLPNSAVN
-378 SSSKV
+378 SSKV
-383 VLTNSKNENVPTPFK
+383 VLTNSKNENIPTPFK

-420 KDAGGVVDGDIRFSL
+420 KEAGGVVDGDVRFSL
-435 SWDNSDDLDLSFEDI
+435 SWDNSDDLDLSFENN
-450 YYRKIYFGNRTELGG
+450 YYQKIYFGDKRTLGG

-473 SDIVENPVENIYWG
+473 SEIVENPVENIYWS

-496 YRVAVNNYMQRSE
+496 YRVSVNNYMLRSE
-509 RKQGFKLQMEVLGE
+509 RNQGFKLQMEVLGE
-523 IVTYSYPDN
+523 ITTYSYPDN

-537 TTMLKITKKGNNIEV
+537 TTMLKIAKKGDNIDV

-558 LIKSN
+558 LIKHN
-563 VSGNKFIDIKN
+563 LSGNKFIDIKN
-574 VIKSPNTWEGEVIGN
+574 VIKSPNAWEGEAIGN

-609 NEQLNSRLEEHRKV
+609 NEQLNSKLEEHRKV

-641 DTVKGYGISTTTS
+641 DTVKGYGISTTS

>member
-45 DIYLNNIPEEY
+45 EIYLNNIPEEY
-56 NPVFRVN
+56 NPIFRTN

-82 MITPNYKLVYLWDFE
+82 MITPNYKLVHLWDFE
-97 SKTFFESSRK
+97 SETFFENSRK

-176 KRTMKECR
+176 KRTMEECR

-215 LKTKYNKKPSDEFL
+215 LKTKYDKKPSDEFL
-229 WFNVIKEGIYIC
+229 WYNVIKDGAYIC
-241 YRNTVIGSLIE
+241 YRNTVIGSLID

-278 PKALVTARMV
+278 PKALVTSKMV

-343 RKKLDLSKAKEVK
+343 RKKLDLSKAREVK
-356 FEDFIKLLPKVSKIG
+356 FEEFIKLLPKVSKIG
-371 LLPNSVV
+371 LLPNSAVN
-378 SSSKV
+378 SSKV
-383 VLTNSKNENVPTPFK
+383 VLTNSKNENIPTPFK

-420 KDAGGVVDGDIRFSL
+420 KEAGGVVDGDVRFSL
-435 SWDNSDDLDLSFEDI
+435 SWDNSDDLDLSFENN
-450 YYRKIYFGNRTELGG
+450 YYQKIYFGDKRTLGG

-473 SDIVENPVENIYWG
+473 SEIVENPVENIYWS

-496 YRVAVNNYMQRSE
+496 YRVSVNNYMLRSE
-509 RKQGFKLQMEVLGE
+509 RNQGFKLQMEVLGE
-523 IVTYSYPDN
+523 ITTYSYPDN

-537 TTMLKITKKGNNIEV
+537 TAMLKITKKGNNIDV

-574 VIKSPNTWEGEVIGN
+574 VIKSPNAWDGEVIGN

-609 NEQLNSRLEEHRKV
+609 NEQLNSKLEEHRKV

-641 DTVKGYGISTTTS
+641 DTVKGYGISTTS

>member
-1 MTEINFERLNK
+1 MTKINFEKLNK

-82 MITPNYKLVYLWDFE
+82 MITPSYKLVHLWDFE
-97 SKTFFESSRK
+97 SETFFENSRK

-176 KRTMKECR
+176 KRTMEECR

-241 YRNTVIGSLIE
+241 YRNTVIGSLID

-278 PKALVTARMV
+278 PKTLVTARMV

-343 RKKLDLSKAKEVK
+343 KKKLDLSKAKEIK
-356 FEDFIKLLPKVSKIG
+356 FGDFIKLLPKVSKIG
-371 LLPNSVV
+371 LLPNSAVN
-378 SSSKV
+378 SSKV
-383 VLTNSKNENVPTPFK
+383 VLTNSKNENIPTPFK

-420 KDAGGVVDGDIRFSL
+420 KEAGGVVDGDVRFSL
-435 SWDNSDDLDLSFEDI
+435 SWDNSDDLDLSFENN
-450 YYRKIYFGNRTELGG
+450 YYQKIYFGDKRTLGG

-473 SDIVENPVENIYWG
+473 SEIVENPVENIYWS

-496 YRVAVNNYMQRSE
+496 YRVSVNNYMLRSE
-509 RKQGFKLQMEVLGE
+509 RNQGFKLQMEVLGE
-523 IVTYSYPDN
+523 ITTYSYPDN

-537 TTMLKITKKGNNIEV
+537 TTMLKIAKKGDNIDV

-558 LIKSN
+558 LIKHN
-563 VSGNKFIDIKN
+563 LSGNKFIDIKN
-574 VIKSPNTWEGEVIGN
+574 VIKSPNAWEGEAIGN

-609 NEQLNSRLEEHRKV
+609 NEQLNSKLEEHRKV

-641 DTVKGYGISTTTS
+641 DTAKGYGISTTS

>member
-1 MTEINFERLNK
+1 MTKINFEKLNK

-20 INSRLDELIK
+20 VNSRLDELIK

-45 DIYLNNIPEEY
+45 EIYLNNIPEEY

-82 MITPNYKLVYLWDFE
+82 MITPNYRLVYLWDFE
-97 SKTFFESSRK
+97 SKTFFENSRK
-107 EMLKALKK
+107 EMLKVLKK
-115 CKIKNAFLTS
+115 CRIKNAFLTS

-176 KRTMKECR
+176 KRTMGECR

-229 WFNVIKEGIYIC
+229 WYNVIKDGAYIC
-241 YRNTVIGSLIE
+241 YRNTVIGSLID

-278 PKALVTARMV
+278 PKALVTSKMV

-343 RKKLDLSKAKEVK
+343 KKKLDLSKAKEVK

-371 LLPNSVV
+371 LLPNPAVN
-378 SSSKV
+378 SSKV
-383 VLTNSKNENVPTPFK
+383 VLTNSKNENIPTPFK

-420 KDAGGVVDGDIRFSL
+420 KEAGGVVDGDIRFSL
-435 SWDNSDDLDLSFEDI
+435 SWDNSDDLDLSFENN
-450 YYRKIYFGNRTELGG
+450 YYQKIYFGDKRTLGG

-473 SDIVENPVENIYWG
+473 SEIVENPVENIYWS

-496 YRVAVNNYMQRSE
+496 YRVSVNNYMLRSE
-509 RKQGFKLQMEVLGE
+509 RNQGFKLQMEVLGE
-523 IVTYSYPDN
+523 ITTYSYPDN

-537 TTMLKITKKGNNIEV
+537 TTMLKITKKGNNIDV

-574 VIKSPNTWEGEVIGN
+574 VIKSPNAWDGETIGN

-609 NEQLNSRLEEHRKV
+609 NEQLNSKLEEHRKV

-631 KIDPVEFESP
+631 KIDPVEFEST
-641 DTVKGYGISTTTS
+641 DTVKGYGISTTS

>member
-30 SGNPIVELDYEGSLF
+30 SRNPIVELEYEGSLF

-176 KRTMKECR
+176 KRTMEECR

-241 YRNTVIGSLIE
+241 YRNTVIGSLID

-343 RKKLDLSKAKEVK
+343 KKKLDLSKAKDIK
-356 FEDFIKLLPKVSKIG
+356 FGDFIKLLPKVSKIG
-371 LLPNSVV
+371 LLPNSAVN
-378 SSSKV
+378 SSKV
-383 VLTNSKNENVPTPFK
+383 VLTNSKNENIPTPFK

-420 KDAGGVVDGDIRFSL
+420 KEAGGVVDGDVRFSL
-435 SWDNSDDLDLSFEDI
+435 SWDNSDDLDLSFENN
-450 YYRKIYFGNRTELGG
+450 YYQKIYFGDKRTLGG

-473 SDIVENPVENIYWG
+473 SEIVENPVENIYWS

-496 YRVAVNNYMQRSE
+496 YRVSVNNYMLRSE
-509 RKQGFKLQMEVLGE
+509 RNQGFKLQMEVLGE
-523 IVTYSYPDN
+523 ITTYSYPDN

-537 TTMLKITKKGNNIEV
+537 TTMLKITKKGNNIDV

-574 VIKSPNTWEGEVIGN
+574 VIKSPNAWDGETIGN

-609 NEQLNSRLEEHRKV
+609 NEQLNSKLEEHRKV

-631 KIDPVEFESP
+631 KIDPVEFEST
-641 DTVKGYGISTTTS
+641 DTVKGYGISTTS

>member
-641 DTVKGYGISTTTS
+641 DTVKGYGISTTS

>member
-20 INSRLDELIK
+20 INSRLDKLIK

-45 DIYLNNIPEEY
+45 EIYLNNIPEEY

-176 KRTMKECR
+176 KRTMEECR

-241 YRNTVIGSLIE
+241 YRNTVIGSLID

-278 PKALVTARMV
+278 PKTLVTARMV

-343 RKKLDLSKAKEVK
+343 KKKLDLSKAKEIK
-356 FEDFIKLLPKVSKIG
+356 FGDFIKLLPKVSKIG
-371 LLPNSVV
+371 LLPSSAVN
-378 SSSKV
+378 SSKV
-383 VLTNSKNENVPTPFK
+383 VLTNSKNENIPTPFK

-420 KDAGGVVDGDIRFSL
+420 KEAGGVVDGDVRFSL
-435 SWDNSDDLDLSFEDI
+435 SWDNSDDLDLSFENN
-450 YYRKIYFGNRTELGG
+450 YYQKIYFGDKRTLGG

-473 SDIVENPVENIYWG
+473 SEIVENPVENIYWS

-496 YRVAVNNYMQRSE
+496 YRVSVNNYMLRSE
-509 RKQGFKLQMEVLGE
+509 RNQGFKLQMEVLGE
-523 IVTYSYPDN
+523 ITTYSYPDN

-537 TTMLKITKKGNNIEV
+537 TTMLKIAKKGDNIDV

-558 LIKSN
+558 LIKHN
-563 VSGNKFIDIKN
+563 LSGNKFIDIKN
-574 VIKSPNTWEGEVIGN
+574 VIKSPNAWEGEAIGN

-609 NEQLNSRLEEHRKV
+609 NEQLNSKLEEHRKV

-641 DTVKGYGISTTTS
+641 DTAKGYGISTTS

>member
-45 DIYLNNIPEEY
+45 EIYLNNIPEEY

-82 MITPNYKLVYLWDFE
+82 MITPNYKLVHLWDFE
-97 SKTFFESSRK
+97 SKHFFENSRK

-229 WFNVIKEGIYIC
+229 WFNVIKDGIYIC

-288 EDARAKLEEVGLL
+288 EDARAKLGEVGLL

-343 RKKLDLSKAKEVK
+343 KKKLDLSKAREVK
-356 FEDFIKLLPKVSKIG
+356 FEEFINLLPKVSKIG
-371 LLPNSVV
+371 LLPNSAVN
-378 SSSKV
+378 SSKV
-383 VLTNSKNENVPTPFK
+383 VLTNSKNENIPTPFK

-420 KDAGGVVDGDIRFSL
+420 KEAGGVVDGDVRFSL
-435 SWDNSDDLDLSFEDI
+435 SWDNSDDLDLSFENN
-450 YYRKIYFGNRTELGG
+450 YYQKIYFGNKRTLGG

-473 SDIVENPVENIYWG
+473 SEIVENPVENIYWSN
-487 DINHLKDGE
+487 INHLKDGE
-496 YRVAVNNYMQRSE
+496 YRVSVNNYMLRSE
-509 RKQGFKLQMEVLGE
+509 RNQGFKLQMEVLGE
-523 IVTYSYPDN
+523 ITTYSYPDN

-574 VIKSPNTWEGEVIGN
+574 VIKSPNAWEGEVIGN

-609 NEQLNSRLEEHRKV
+609 NEQLNSKLEEHRKV

-641 DTVKGYGISTTTS
+641 DTVKGYGISTTS

>member
-82 MITPNYKLVYLWDFE
+82 MITSNYKLVYLWDFE

-574 VIKSPNTWEGEVIGN
+574 VIKSPNTWEGEIIGN

-641 DTVKGYGISTTTS
+641 DTVKGYGISTTS

>member
-1 MTEINFERLNK
+1 MTKINFEKLNK

-20 INSRLDELIK
+20 VNSRLDELIK

-45 DIYLNNIPEEY
+45 EIYLNNIPEEY

-82 MITPNYKLVYLWDFE
+82 MITPNYRLVYLWDFE
-97 SKTFFESSRK
+97 SKTFFENSRK
-107 EMLKALKK
+107 EMLKVLKK

-184 LEDLESVI
+184 LEDIESVI

-301 ESIYRKAAKFTEI
+301 ESIYRKAAKITEI

-343 RKKLDLSKAKEVK
+343 KKKLDLSKAKEIK
-356 FEDFIKLLPKVSKIG
+356 FGDFIKSLPKVSKIG
-371 LLPNSVV
+371 LLPNSAVN
-378 SSSKV
+378 SSKV
-383 VLTNSKNENVPTPFK
+383 VLTNSKNENIPTPFK

-420 KDAGGVVDGDIRFSL
+420 KEAGGVVDGDVRFSL
-435 SWDNSDDLDLSFEDI
+435 SWDNSDDLDLSFENN
-450 YYRKIYFGNRTELGG
+450 YYQKIYFGDKRTLGG

-473 SDIVENPVENIYWG
+473 SEIVENPVENIYWSN
-487 DINHLKDGE
+487 INHLKDGE
-496 YRVAVNNYMQRSE
+496 YRVSVNNYMLRSE
-509 RKQGFKLQMEVLGE
+509 RNQGFKLQMEVLGE
-523 IVTYSYPDN
+523 ITTYSYPDN

-537 TTMLKITKKGNNIEV
+537 TTMLKITKKGNDIEV
-552 TYENPK
+552 TYEDPK

-574 VIKSPNTWEGEVIGN
+574 VIKSPNAWNGETIGN

-609 NEQLNSRLEEHRKV
+609 NEQLNSKLEEHRKV

-631 KIDPVEFESP
+631 KIDPVEFEST
-641 DTVKGYGISTTTS
+641 DTVKGYGISTTS

>member
-1 MTEINFERLNK
+1 MTKINFERLNK

-154 IRCSKHDIGDKLGKL
+154 IRCSKHDIGDRLGKL

-176 KRTMKECR
+176 KRTMEECR

-241 YRNTVIGSLIE
+241 YRNTVVGSLIE

-278 PKALVTARMV
+278 PKALVTSKMV

-343 RKKLDLSKAKEVK
+343 KKKLDLSKAKEIK
-356 FEDFIKLLPKVSKIG
+356 FGDFIKLLPKVSKIG
-371 LLPNSVV
+371 LLPNSAVN
-378 SSSKV
+378 SSKV
-383 VLTNSKNENVPTPFK
+383 VLTNSKNENIPTPFK

-420 KDAGGVVDGDIRFSL
+420 KEAGGVVDGDVRFSL
-435 SWDNSDDLDLSFEDI
+435 SWDNSDDLDLSFENN
-450 YYRKIYFGNRTELGG
+450 YYQKIYFGDKRTLGG

-473 SDIVENPVENIYWG
+473 SEIVESPVENIYWS

-496 YRVAVNNYMQRSE
+496 YRVSVNNYMLRSE
-509 RKQGFKLQMEVLGE
+509 RNQGFKLQMEVLGE
-523 IVTYSYPDN
+523 ITTYSYPDN

-537 TTMLKITKKGNNIEV
+537 TTMLKITKKGNNIDV

-574 VIKSPNTWEGEVIGN
+574 VIKSPNAWDGETIGN

-609 NEQLNSRLEEHRKV
+609 NEQLNSKLEEHRKV

-631 KIDPVEFESP
+631 KIDPVEFEST
-641 DTVKGYGISTTTS
+641 DTAKGYGISTTS

>member
-1 MTEINFERLNK
+1 MTEINFEKLNK

-45 DIYLNNIPEEY
+45 DVYLNNIPEEY

-82 MITPNYKLVYLWDFE
+82 MITPNYKLVHLWDFE
-97 SKTFFESSRK
+97 SETFFENSRK

-154 IRCSKHDIGDKLGKL
+154 IRCSKHDIGDRLGKL

-215 LKTKYNKKPSDEFL
+215 LKTKYDKKPCDEFL
-229 WFNVIKEGIYIC
+229 WYNVIKDGIYIC

-288 EDARAKLEEVGLL
+288 EDARAKLEEAGLL

-343 RKKLDLSKAKEVK
+343 KKKLYLEKAREVK
-356 FEDFIKLLPKVSKIG
+356 FKEFINLLPKVSKIG
-371 LLPNSVV
+371 LLPNSAVN
-378 SSSKV
+378 SSKV
-383 VLTNSKNENVPTPFK
+383 VLTNSKNENIPTPFK

-420 KDAGGVVDGDIRFSL
+420 KEAGGVVDGDVRFSL
-435 SWDNSDDLDLSFEDI
+435 SWDNSDDLDLSFENN
-450 YYRKIYFGNRTELGG
+450 YYQKIYFGDKRTLGG

-473 SDIVENPVENIYWG
+473 SEIVENPVENIYWSN
-487 DINHLKDGE
+487 INHLKDGE
-496 YRVAVNNYMQRSE
+496 YRVSVNNYMLRSE
-509 RKQGFKLQMEVLGE
+509 RNQGFKLQMEVLGE
-523 IVTYSYPDN
+523 ITTYSYPDN

-537 TTMLKITKKGNNIEV
+537 TTMLKITKKGNDIEV

-574 VIKSPNTWEGEVIGN
+574 VIKSPNAWEGEAIGN

-609 NEQLNSRLEEHRKV
+609 NEQLNSKLEEHRKV

-641 DTVKGYGISTTTS
+641 DTVKGYGISTTS

>member
-1 MTEINFERLNK
+1 MTEINFEKLNK

-45 DIYLNNIPEEY
+45 EIYLNNIPEEY

-82 MITPNYKLVYLWDFE
+82 MITPNYRLVYLWDFE
-97 SKTFFESSRK
+97 SKTFFENSRK
-107 EMLKALKK
+107 EMLKVLKK

-154 IRCSKHDIGDKLGKL
+154 IKCSKHDIGDKLGKL

-215 LKTKYNKKPSDEFL
+215 LKTKYDKKPSDEFL
-229 WFNVIKEGIYIC
+229 WFNVIKDGIYIC
-241 YRNTVIGSLIE
+241 YRNTVIGSLID
-252 DLYNGVDLEKAV
+252 DLYNGMDLEKAV

-343 RKKLDLSKAKEVK
+343 KKKLDLSKAKEVK

-378 SSSKV
+378 NSSKV

-487 DINHLKDGE
+487 NINHLKDGE

-523 IVTYSYPDN
+523 ITTYSYPDN
-532 DLRSV
+532 NLKNV
-537 TTMLKITKKGNNIEV
+537 TTMLKVTKKGNSIEV
-552 TYENPK
+552 TYEDPK
-558 LIKSN
+558 LLKTE
-563 VSGNKFIDIKN
+563 VSGDKFIDIKN
-574 VIKSPNTWEGEVIGN
+574 VIKSPNAWNGETVGN
-589 EHIIFLADDVEVKFS
+589 EHIIFLADDVEVKFN

-609 NEQLNSRLEEHRKV
+609 NEQLNSKLEEHRKV

-641 DTVKGYGISTTTS
+641 DTVKGYGISTTS

-660 RLTYNDNRQELIKL
+660 RLTYNNNRQELIKL

>member
-12 DFDIFSEE
+12 DFDIFSKE

-45 DIYLNNIPEEY
+45 EIYLNNIPEEY

-82 MITPNYKLVYLWDFE
+82 MITPNYRLVYLWDFE
-97 SKTFFESSRK
+97 SKTFFENSRK
-107 EMLKALKK
+107 EMLKVLKK

-136 SKDPRIT
+136 SKDPKIT

-278 PKALVTARMV
+278 PKALVTTRMV

-343 RKKLDLSKAKEVK
+343 KKKLDLSKAKEIK
-356 FEDFIKLLPKVSKIG
+356 FEEFIKLLPKVNKIG
-371 LLPNSVV
+371 LLPNSAVN
-378 SSSKV
+378 SSKV
-383 VLTNSKNENVPTPFK
+383 VLTNSKNENIPTPFK

-407 IESDTADSIVKRV
+407 IESDTADSIIKRV
-420 KDAGGVVDGDIRFSL
+420 KDAGGVIDGDIRFSL
-435 SWDNSDDLDLSFEDI
+435 SWDNSDDLDLSFENN
-450 YYRKIYFGNRTELGG
+450 YYQKIYFGDKRTLGG

-473 SDIVENPVENIYWG
+473 SEIVENPVENIYWSN
-487 DINHLKDGE
+487 INHLKDGE
-496 YRVAVNNYMQRSE
+496 YRVSVNNYMLRSE
-509 RKQGFKLQMEVLGE
+509 RNQGFKLQMEVLGE
-523 IVTYSYPDN
+523 ITTYSYPDN

-537 TTMLKITKKGNNIEV
+537 TTMLKITKKGNNIDV

-574 VIKSPNTWEGEVIGN
+574 VIKSPNAWEEEVIGN

-609 NEQLNSRLEEHRKV
+609 NEQLNSKLEEHRKV

-641 DTVKGYGISTTTS
+641 NTAKGYGISTTS